1 MGFLDSIAN
10 AIKNIPS
17 EVKFSLGEEKLLN
30 YAKKYLE
37 LPKSEP
43 TAEDSAAS
51 KDGVT
56 AKVEMLRTVQKLTL
70 TPTGG
75 ALELLVKDK
84 IDVLFVLD
92 FVIES
97 VDWKKDKSI
106 HLKFSE
112 KVQSA
117 SQSTLGRVGGDFLL
131 STKKMVSSESFLKSA
146 LKDYPYCKVDGDR
159 LVIQLDQVPEIKA
172 YFANSPISS
181 SLANFAGVT
190 QLNHLDKG
198 IEVGVGLVN
207 NSAEAAV

>member
-1 MGFLDSIAN
+1 MGFLDSVAN
-10 AIKNIPS
+10 AIKKIPS

-112 KVQSA
+112 KAQSA
-117 SQSTLGRVGGDFLL
+117 SQSTFGRFGGNLILMLYSDG
-131 STKKMVSSESFLKSA
+131 FLKSA